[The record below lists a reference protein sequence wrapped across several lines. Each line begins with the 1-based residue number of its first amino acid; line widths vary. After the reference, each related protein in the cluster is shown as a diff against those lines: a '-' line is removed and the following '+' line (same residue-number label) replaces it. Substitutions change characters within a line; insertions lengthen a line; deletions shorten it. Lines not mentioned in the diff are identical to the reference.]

1 MQTPG
6 SNRSMPKWIPAVGLS
21 LQLASVFGHAVCDHV
36 GVVLARRPSAR
47 ANCRR
52 HLSSHLAVGLCV
64 LLLLM
69 LGVPGWAQERATVDL
84 SKASLEDLMNVQVT
98 SVSKKEEKLSHEPA
112 AVFVITQE
120 EIRRSGATNIPDLLR
135 MVPGLDV
142 AQINANTWAIS
153 ARGFNGQLANKM
165 LVMIDGRTVY
175 DPSFAGV
182 YWDSQDVVLE
192 DIDRIEVIRGPG
204 AAMWGTNAVNGV
216 INIIT
221 KSSKDTQGVLL
232 TGGGGNVEQG
242 LGTAQYGGKI
252 GKDATYRI
260 FGNYFNRAGFLN
272 RAGQEAADGWRMNH
286 GGFRADWELSARDSL
301 TLEGD
306 IYGGVKGQPYP
317 VGFNLQPPYSTP
329 AFTSIMDFS
338 GGNILGRWT
347 RKVRPGSEMSLQM
360 YFDRISRADVI
371 EPELRSTFDLDFQH
385 HLTLGGRHDVVWGF
399 GYRNNRDHM
408 SPNPTITLTPAT
420 FSSSIENAFFQDE
433 INLVKDRLWLT
444 VGTKVEH
451 NYYTGFEV
459 EPTVRLLWTPGK
471 RHTFWTAFSK
481 ANKTPARGEAD
492 IRYNLETFPVAEDQV
507 ALLSFFG
514 KSGLDSE
521 ELKAYEFGYRFEPN
535 ESISLDVTSFY
546 NVYDRLRNL
555 EPGTPFFEAA
565 PLPPHLVFPLVYD
578 GKAYGFTYGAE
589 ALLGWKVRTFW
600 TLQGGYTWFVP
611 SIKLDPSSLDVFTIS
626 ELNSGSP
633 RNQFQIRSYLDLPHR
648 FTLDTSL
655 YRVGRLAAG
664 SIPAYTRFDTHLG
677 WRLNKWTEL
686 SVVGQN
692 LFDPRHPEFQALVQT
707 VVTTQA
713 RRSVYGKVTWRF

>member
-1 MQTPG
+1 MQTPEN
-6 SNRSMPKWIPAVGLS
+6 NRPMPKWISSVCFYLH
-21 LQLASVFGHAVCDHV
+21 LALIHTVFDLACL
-36 GVVLARRPSAR
+36 VLRRAGPER

-52 HLSSHLAVGLCV
+52 HRSFNRAACLYV
-64 LLLLM
+64 LLLM
-69 LGVPGWAQERATVDL
+69 MFGIPGWAQERATVDL
-84 SKASLEDLMNVQVT
+84 SKASLEDLMNVRVT
-98 SVSKKEEKLSHEPA
+98 SVSKKEEKLSHVPA
-112 AVFVITQE
+112 AIFVITQE

-142 AQINANTWAIS
+142 AQINANTWAVS
-153 ARGFNGQLANKM
+153 ARGFNGQIANKM

-175 DPSFAGV
+175 DPSFSGV
-182 YWDSQDVVLE
+182 FWDSQDVVLE

-242 LGTAQYGGKI
+242 FGTAQYGGKI

-260 FGNYFNRAGFLN
+260 FGNSFNRAGFLN
-272 RAGQEAADGWRMNH
+272 RAGLEAADGWRMNH
-286 GGFRADWELSARDSL
+286 GGFRADWEVSARDSL

-306 IYGGVKGQPYP
+306 LYGGVKGQPYP
-317 VGFNLQPPYSTP
+317 LGYALQPPYSTP

-338 GGNILGRWT
+338 GGNVLGRWT

-360 YFDRISRADVI
+360 YFDRISRADVLA
-371 EPELRSTFDLDFQH
+371 PELRSTFDVDFQH
-385 HLTLGGRHDVVWGF
+385 HLVLGSRHDVVWGF

-408 SPNPTITLTPAT
+408 SPNPTVSFMPAA

-459 EPTVRLLWTPGK
+459 EPSVRLLWTPGK

-481 ANKTPARGEAD
+481 ANQTPARSDEN
-492 IRYNLETFPVAEDQV
+492 IRFNIAAFRISDTQTVP
-507 ALLSFFG
+507 LSFFG

-535 ESISLDVTSFY
+535 ESISLDITSFY
-546 NVYDRLRNL
+546 NVYDRLRNI
-555 EPGTPFFEAA
+555 EPGTPFLEPA
-565 PLPPHLVFPLVYD
+565 PPPPHLVIPLEYA
-578 GKAYGFTYGAE
+578 GKAYGSTHGTE
-589 ALLGWKVRTFW
+589 ALLGWKVMTFW
-600 TLQGGYTWFVP
+600 TLQGGYTWFVS
-611 SIKLDPSSLDVFTIS
+611 SIRLNPSSLDTLTAAEINN
-626 ELNSGSP
+626 EAP

-655 YRVGRLAAG
+655 YRVGRLATG
-664 SIPAYTRFDTHLG
+664 SIPAYTRVDIRLG
-677 WRLNKWTEL
+677 WRPNKWTEL

-692 LFDPRHPEFQALVQT
+692 LLDPRHPEFQNLFQT
-707 VVTTQA
+707 VVTTQVQ
-713 RRSVYGKVTWRF
+713 RSVYGKVTWRF